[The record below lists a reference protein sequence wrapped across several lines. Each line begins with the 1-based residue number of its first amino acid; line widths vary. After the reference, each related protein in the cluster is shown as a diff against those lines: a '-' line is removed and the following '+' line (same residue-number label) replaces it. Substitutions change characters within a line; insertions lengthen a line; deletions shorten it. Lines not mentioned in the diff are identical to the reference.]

1 MSIVAG
7 KYEFTKQENGKDF
20 YAGVGVSAEFAEKSE
35 TTPCTLEVIVAGSKV
50 TLNTHYTGK
59 VNTVECQMGQEFKD
73 KMPNGLE
80 LDSTPSID
88 GNKLIIKSNKDGNY
102 IGERVYEF
110 TGSEV
115 IVSISSVMTPAVCKR
130 FYKK

>member
-1 MSIVAG
+1 MPVLEVNIQVIIIFIQIKFNFG
-7 KYEFTKQENGKDF
+7 GF
-20 YAGVGVSAEFAEKSE
+20 GVVSAEFAEKSE

-80 LDSTPSID
+80 LDVSYS
-88 GNKLIIKSNKDGNY
+88 KYKF
-102 IGERVYEF
+102 RVPIE
-110 TGSEV
+110 
-115 IVSISSVMTPAVCKR
+115 C
-130 FYKK
+130 